1 MNRSAPSRR
10 RVLTV
15 AVACALLAAAS
26 GCNKRPMPTHRAG
39 GSTSDE
45 AERGR
50 QLAAALATEAGKAS
64 AAAQAKLPAFAKG
77 GTGATIGKA
86 GLDAVASV
94 AAKMAPPPPRPDP
107 RAKTGPLTRTPPRPN
122 SPVVISDKVSSSIPY
137 TSVAEADEDA
147 LRQAQDRVEQ
157 LLRELDPPV
166 TIRPSLEM
174 VRSEYVRRETRTVRQ
189 PGPQERELL
198 ISTGYSSERVYVEYD
213 IQLTAEQI
221 RELRTQDRI
230 GDALRVMGVLSAV
243 ALAAFLFLRLDEW
256 TKGYLTSRLAVAA
269 ILLGA
274 AIAAAAVFI

>member
-1 MNRSAPSRR
+1 M
-10 RVLTV
+10 LTV
-15 AVACALLAAAS
+15 AVACALLAAAG
-26 GCNKRPMPTHRAG
+26 GCNKRPPATHRAG
-39 GSTSDE
+39 GSTTDE

-50 QLAAALATEAGKAS
+50 QLAAALAAEAVKAS

-77 GTGATIGKA
+77 GTGAAVGKV
-86 GLDAVASV
+86 GPGAVASV
-94 AAKMAPPPPRPDP
+94 APKMAPPPPR
-107 RAKTGPLTRTPPRPN
+107 AKPGPLTRTPPRPT
-122 SPVVISDKVSSSIPY
+122 SPVVISDKVSSAIPHML
-137 TSVAEADEDA
+137 VAEADEDA

-166 TIRPSLEM
+166 TIRPSLEV

-198 ISTGYSSERVYVEYD
+198 RSMAYSEERVYVEYD
-213 IQLTAEQI
+213 IQLTAEQV
-221 RELRTQDRI
+221 RELRTQDRV
-230 GDALRVMGVLSAV
+230 GDALRAVGVLSAL

-269 ILLGA
+269 VLLGG